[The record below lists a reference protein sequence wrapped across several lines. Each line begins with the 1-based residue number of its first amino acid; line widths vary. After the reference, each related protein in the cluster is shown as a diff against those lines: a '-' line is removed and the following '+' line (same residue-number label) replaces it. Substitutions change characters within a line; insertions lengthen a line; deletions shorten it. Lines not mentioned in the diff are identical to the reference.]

1 MEYTIIR
8 SNRRSLSITID
19 PDANLIVR
27 APRRMSDRTIA
38 AFVASK
44 RDWIEKHMEKVRNR
58 AAKREEVPEFT
69 EEERKALTKKARK
82 MILEKVAYYAPIV
95 GVTYGRIA
103 IRKQRTVWGS
113 CSAKG
118 NLNFNYL
125 LAMMPDEVVDYVVVH
140 ELCHRKEMNHSPR
153 FWAEVEKVIPN
164 HKALRKW
171 LKEEGSVY
179 LGK

>member
-27 APRRMSDRTIA
+27 APRRMSDKTIA

-44 RDWIEKHMEKVRNR
+44 RDWIEKHMEKVRKR

-69 EEERKALTKKARK
+69 EEERKAFTKKARK

>member
-113 CSAKG
+113 CSSKG

-125 LAMMPDEVVDYVVVH
+125 LALMPDEVVDYVVVH
-140 ELCHRKEMNHSPR
+140 ELAHIRHHDHSPR
-153 FWAEVEKVIPN
+153 FYALVASVLPDWRERRAL
-164 HKALRKW
+164 LRK
-171 LKEEGSVY
+171 
-179 LGK
+179 

>member
-27 APRRMSDRTIA
+27 APRRMSDKTIA

-58 AAKREEVPEFT
+58 AAKREEVPELT

>member
-1 MEYTIIR
+1 
-8 SNRRSLSITID
+8 
-19 PDANLIVR
+19 
-27 APRRMSDRTIA
+27 MSDRTIA

>member
-27 APRRMSDRTIA
+27 APRRMSDKTIA

-44 RDWIEKHMEKVRNR
+44 RDWIEKHIEKVRKR
-58 AAKREEVPEFT
+58 EAKREEVPEFT

-82 MILEKVAYYAPIV
+82 IITEKVAYFAPIV
-95 GVTYGRIA
+95 GVDYGRIA

>member
-1 MEYTIIR
+1 MDYTIIR

-44 RDWIEKHMEKVRNR
+44 RDWIEKHMEKVRKR

-113 CSAKG
+113 CSSKG

-125 LAMMPDEVVDYVVVH
+125 LALMPDEVVDYVVVH

-153 FWAEVEKVIPN
+153 FWAEVEKVIPD

>member
-44 RDWIEKHMEKVRNR
+44 RDWIEKHMEKVRKR

-153 FWAEVEKVIPN
+153 FWAEVEKVIPD

>member
-44 RDWIEKHMEKVRNR
+44 RDWIEKHMEKVRKR

-113 CSAKG
+113 CSSKG

-125 LAMMPDEVVDYVVVH
+125 LALMPDEVVDYVVVH

-153 FWAEVEKVIPN
+153 FWAEVEKVIPD
-164 HKALRKW
+164 HKALRKL

>member
-1 MEYTIIR
+1 MDYTIIR

-38 AFVASK
+38 EFVASK
-44 RDWIEKHMEKVRNR
+44 RDWIEKHMEKVCRR

-82 MILEKVAYYAPIV
+82 MIFEKVAYYAPIV

-153 FWAEVEKVIPN
+153 FWAEVEKVIPD

>member
-44 RDWIEKHMEKVRNR
+44 RDWIEKHMEKARKR
-58 AAKREEVPEFT
+58 ASKREEVPEFT

-153 FWAEVEKVIPN
+153 FWAEVEKVIPD

>member
-27 APRRMSDRTIA
+27 APRRMSDKTIA

-44 RDWIEKHMEKVRNR
+44 RDWIEKHMEKVRKR

-113 CSAKG
+113 CSSKG

-125 LAMMPDEVVDYVVVH
+125 LALMPDEVVDYVVVH

-153 FWAEVEKVIPN
+153 FWAEVEKVIPD

>member
-1 MEYTIIR
+1 MEYTILR

-19 PDANLIVR
+19 QDANLIVR
-27 APRRMSDRTIA
+27 APRRMSDRTVA

-44 RDWIEKHMEKVRNR
+44 HDWIEKHIKKVKER
-58 AAKREEVPEFT
+58 AIRRAEVPEFT
-69 EEERKALTKKARK
+69 EEERKVLTKKARG
-82 MILEKVAYYAPIV
+82 IISEKVAYFAPIV

-103 IRKQRTVWGS
+103 IRRQKTVWGS
-113 CSAKG
+113 CSSKG

-125 LAMMPDEVVDYVVVH
+125 LAMMPNEVIDYVVVH
-140 ELCHRKEMNHSPR
+140 ELCHRKEMNHSKR
-153 FWAEVEKVIPN
+153 FWAEVERVIPN

>member
-19 PDANLIVR
+19 SDANLIVR

-38 AFVASK
+38 GFVASK
-44 RDWIEKHMEKVRNR
+44 RDWIEKHIEKVRKR
-58 AAKREEVPEFT
+58 EAKRDEVPEFT

-82 MILEKVAYYAPIV
+82 IITEKVAYFAPIV
-95 GVTYGRIA
+95 GVDYGRIA

-113 CSAKG
+113 CSSKG

-125 LAMMPDEVVDYVVVH
+125 LAVMPDEVVDYVVVH
-140 ELCHRKEMNHSPR
+140 ELCHRKEMNHSQR
-153 FWAEVEKVIPN
+153 FWAEVAKVIPN

>member
-164 HKALRKW
+164 HKVLRKW

>member
-1 MEYTIIR
+1 MEYMIIR

-19 PDANLIVR
+19 QNANLIVR

-44 RDWIEKHMEKVRNR
+44 RDWIEKHIEKVRKR
-58 AAKREEVPEFT
+58 AERREEVPEFT

-113 CSAKG
+113 CSSKG

-125 LAMMPDEVVDYVVVH
+125 LAMMPDEIVLCDMSEGKSE
-140 ELCHRKEMNHSPR
+140 ELIRMIKDAFGDILVFNR
-153 FWAEVEKVIPN
+153 
-164 HKALRKW
+164 
-171 LKEEGSVY
+171 
-179 LGK
+179 

>member
-8 SNRRSLSITID
+8 SNRRSISITID
-19 PDANLIVR
+19 SDANLIVR
-27 APRRMSDRTIA
+27 APRRMSDKAIA

-44 RDWIEKHMEKVRNR
+44 EEWIEKHIKKVNER
-58 AAKREEVPEFT
+58 ASKRDEVPEFT
-69 EEERKALTKKARK
+69 EEERKTLTKKARK
-82 MILEKVAYYAPIV
+82 IITEKVAYYASIV
-95 GVTYGRIA
+95 GVSYGRIA

-113 CSAKG
+113 CSSKG

-125 LAMMPDEVVDYVVVH
+125 LALMPDEVVDYVVVH

>member
-8 SNRRSLSITID
+8 SNRRSISITID
-19 PDANLIVR
+19 SDANLIVR
-27 APRRMSDRTIA
+27 APRRMSDKAIA

-44 RDWIEKHMEKVRNR
+44 EEWIEKHIKNVKER
-58 AAKREEVPEFT
+58 ASKRDEVPEFT
-69 EEERKALTKKARK
+69 EEERKTLTKKARK
-82 MILEKVAYYAPIV
+82 IITEKVAYYASIV
-95 GVTYGRIA
+95 GVSYGRIA

-113 CSAKG
+113 CSSKG

-125 LAMMPDEVVDYVVVH
+125 LALMPGEVIDYVVVH
-140 ELCHRKEMNHSPR
+140 ELCHRKEMNHSKR
-153 FWAEVEKVIPN
+153 FWAEVERVIPN

>member
-44 RDWIEKHMEKVRNR
+44 GDWIEKHMEKVRKR
-58 AAKREEVPEFT
+58 AAKREEVPEFS

>member
-27 APRRMSDRTIA
+27 APRRMSDKTIA

-44 RDWIEKHMEKVRNR
+44 RDWIEKHMEKVRKR

-82 MILEKVAYYAPIV
+82 MIFEKVAYYAPIV

-113 CSAKG
+113 CSSKG

-125 LAMMPDEVVDYVVVH
+125 LAVMPDEVVDYVVVH

-153 FWAEVEKVIPN
+153 FWAEVEKVIPD

>member
-27 APRRMSDRTIA
+27 APRRMSDKTIA

-44 RDWIEKHMEKVRNR
+44 RDWIEKHMEKVRKR

>member
-1 MEYTIIR
+1 MDYTIIR

-44 RDWIEKHMEKVRNR
+44 RDWIEKHMEKVRKR

-113 CSAKG
+113 CSSKG

-125 LAMMPDEVVDYVVVH
+125 LALMPDEVVDYVVVH

-153 FWAEVEKVIPN
+153 FWAEVEKVIPD
-164 HKALRKW
+164 HKTLRKW

>member
-1 MEYTIIR
+1 MDYTIIR

-38 AFVASK
+38 AFVVSK
-44 RDWIEKHMEKVRNR
+44 RDWIEKHMEKVRKR

-113 CSAKG
+113 CSSKG

-125 LAMMPDEVVDYVVVH
+125 LALMPDEVVDYVVVH

-153 FWAEVEKVIPN
+153 FWAEVEKVIPD

>member
-27 APRRMSDRTIA
+27 APRRMSDKTIA
-38 AFVASK
+38 AFVVSK
-44 RDWIEKHMEKVRNR
+44 RDWIEKHMEKVRKR

-95 GVTYGRIA
+95 GVTYGRIV

-113 CSAKG
+113 CSSKG

-125 LAMMPDEVVDYVVVH
+125 LALMPDEVVDYVVVH

-153 FWAEVEKVIPN
+153 FWAEVEKVIPD

>member
-44 RDWIEKHMEKVRNR
+44 RDWIEKHMEKVRKR

-113 CSAKG
+113 CSSKG

-125 LAMMPDEVVDYVVVH
+125 LALMPDEVVDYVVVH

-153 FWAEVEKVIPN
+153 FWAEVEKVIPD
-164 HKALRKW
+164 HKALRKR

>member
-27 APRRMSDRTIA
+27 APRRMSDKTIA

>member
-44 RDWIEKHMEKVRNR
+44 RDWIEKHMEKVRKR

-113 CSAKG
+113 CSSKG

-125 LAMMPDEVVDYVVVH
+125 LALMPDEVVDYVVVH

-153 FWAEVEKVIPN
+153 FWAEVEKVIPD

>member
-27 APRRMSDRTIA
+27 APRRMSDKTIA

-44 RDWIEKHMEKVRNR
+44 RYWIEKHMEKVRNR

>member
-27 APRRMSDRTIA
+27 APRRMSDKTIA
-38 AFVASK
+38 AFVVSK
-44 RDWIEKHMEKVRNR
+44 RDWIEKHMEKVRKR

-153 FWAEVEKVIPN
+153 FWAEVEKVIPD